1 LSDLNSPVLLR
12 SDGPIARIIFNRP
25 KVLNA
30 LDRAAAQGFLAACR
44 SVASDPDNRVVI
56 VAGEGRAFMAGG
68 DISVFT
74 DSVSP
79 SEISAHVR
87 TLIEPLHEGLEILTS
102 LPRPVIASL
111 HGAVAGAGWSIALA
125 TDFAIA
131 ADNTVFTLAY
141 SKLGT
146 SLDGSSS
153 WSLPRLV
160 GLRKAMEI
168 AMLSDTYQASEA
180 LRLGLV
186 NRLVPA
192 ADLTGETDRLAR
204 RLAEGPTFAYGKI
217 KALLRDSLHNT
228 LHRQLIAEADAFSEC
243 AKTGD
248 FVEGVTAFLGKRA
261 AKFSGT

>member
-1 LSDLNSPVLLR
+1 M
-12 SDGPIARIIFNRP
+12 
-25 KVLNA
+25 
-30 LDRAAAQGFLAACR
+30 RA
-44 SVASDPDNRVVI
+44 
-56 VAGEGRAFMAGG
+56 
-68 DISVFT
+68 
-74 DSVSP
+74 
-79 SEISAHVR
+79 
-87 TLIEPLHEGLEILTS
+87 LIEPLHEGLEILTS

-125 TDFAIA
+125 TDLAIA
-131 ADNTVFTLAY
+131 ADNAIFTLAY

-168 AMLSDTYQASEA
+168 AMLSDTYEASEA

-192 ADLTGETDRLAR
+192 ADLADETDRLAR

-217 KALLRDSLHNT
+217 KALLRDSSNNT
-228 LHRQLIAEADAFSEC
+228 LRRQLIAEADAFGEC
-243 AKTGD
+243 ANTED
-248 FVEGVTAFLGKRA
+248 FAEGVTAFLSKRA
-261 AKFSGT
+261 AKFSGA